1 MTLYIIRHGETALN
15 RQNIVQGSGVD
26 SELNA
31 TGREQAQSFFN
42 YYRNVAFDLVIT
54 SALKRTHQ
62 TVAPFLRHLS
72 LKKGHLVEAHST
84 ELDAI
89 KDKKWLKMA
98 ELNEISWGINE
109 GKTSSSES
117 EIFYK
122 KLMEDWLSG
131 VYESRIEAGESAAEL
146 RERVQKFV
154 DFIRKM
160 PQKSNILVCTH
171 GRTLLCL
178 LTILNEHPLSKMN
191 DFKHQNTGLYKVH
204 FVENEFIFE
213 LENDAQHLGEL
224 KIRT

>member
-42 YYRNVAFDLVIT
+42 YYQNIAFDLVIT

-72 LKKGHLVEAHST
+72 LKKGHLVAAHST
-84 ELDAI
+84 ELEAI
-89 KDKKWLKMA
+89 KDKKWLKMT
-98 ELNEISWGINE
+98 ELNEICWGINE
-109 GKTSSSES
+109 GKTSSPES

-122 KLMEDWLSG
+122 KLMNDWLSG

-160 PQKSNILVCTH
+160 PRKSNILVCTH

-224 KIRT
+224 KIKN

>member
-26 SELNA
+26 SDLNG
-31 TGREQAQSFFN
+31 TGHEQARLFFN
-42 YYRNVAFDLVIT
+42 YYQNITFDLVVT

-62 TVAPFLRHLS
+62 TVAPFLKHLS
-72 LKKGHLVEAHST
+72 LRKGHLIDIDST
-84 ELDAI
+84 ELAAI
-89 KDKKWLKMA
+89 KDKKWLKMT

-109 GKTSSSES
+109 GKTSSPGSEM
-117 EIFYK
+117 FYK

-131 VYESRIEAGESAAEL
+131 VYDSRIEAGESAAEL

-154 DFIRKM
+154 DFIKKM
-160 PQKSNILVCTH
+160 PRKSNILVCTH

-191 DFKHQNTGLYKVH
+191 HFKHQNTGLYKVH
-204 FVENEFIFE
+204 LVDNEFIFE
-213 LENDAQHLGEL
+213 LENDTQHLWEL
-224 KIRT
+224 KVKN

>member
-31 TGREQAQSFFN
+31 TGREQAQLFFN
-42 YYRNVAFDLVIT
+42 YYQNIAFDLVIT

-72 LKKGHLVEAHST
+72 LKKTPLIDLNT
-84 ELDAI
+84 MDLRAI
-89 KDKKWLKMA
+89 KAKKWLQFQ
-98 ELNEISWGINE
+98 ELNEICWGINE
-109 GKTSSSES
+109 GKTSSPES
-117 EIFYK
+117 EVFYK

-131 VYESRIEAGESAAEL
+131 VYDSRIEAGESAAEL

-160 PQKSNILVCTH
+160 PEKSNVLVCTH

-204 FVENEFIFE
+204 LIDNEFIFE
-213 LENDAQHLGEL
+213 LENDAKHLGN
-224 KIRT
+224 

>member
-26 SELNA
+26 SDLNA
-31 TGREQAQSFFN
+31 KGHEQARLFFN
-42 YYRNVAFDLVIT
+42 YYQNVAFDVVIT

-62 TVAPFLRHLS
+62 TVAPFLKHLA
-72 LKKGHLVEAHST
+72 LKKGHSIDLSATDFE
-84 ELDAI
+84 AI

-109 GKTSSSES
+109 GKTSSPES

-146 RERVQKFV
+146 HARVQKFV
-154 DFIRKM
+154 DFVKKM

-178 LTILNEHPLSKMN
+178 LTILNGDPLSKMN

-204 FVENEFIFE
+204 LVDDEFIFE
-213 LENDAQHLGEL
+213 LENDAQHLGN
-224 KIRT
+224 

>member
-31 TGREQAQSFFN
+31 TGRRQAQSFFN
-42 YYRNVAFDLVIT
+42 YYQNIAFDLVVT

-62 TVAPFLRHLS
+62 TVAPFLNHFGLR
-72 LKKGHLVEAHST
+72 EST
-84 ELDAI
+84 ILDANKAESI
-89 KDKKWLKMA
+89 DFKERKWVQLH

-109 GKTSSSES
+109 GKTTSPES
-117 EIFYK
+117 EGYFK

-131 VYESRIEAGESAAEL
+131 VYETRIEGGESAAEL

-154 DFIRKM
+154 DFIKT
-160 PQKSNILVCTH
+160 QNDKKNILVCTH

-191 DFKHQNTGLYKVH
+191 DFRHQNTGLYKAH
-204 FVENEFIFE
+204 LIGDEFVFE
-213 LENDAQHLGEL
+213 LENDASHL
-224 KIRT
+224 RD